1 MEKSQL
7 QSWPIVLLW
16 IITEGN
22 NPEGVGMHTLTGFCI
37 YFTRESKEKGQP
49 MLLVLFLTY

>member
-22 NPEGVGMHTLTGFCI
+22 NPSQGFVFI
-37 YFTRESKEKGQP
+37 
-49 MLLVLFLTY
+49 LLKSLRKKDNQ